1 MADNSKPQQT
11 AEQAEAAQKNL
22 TRRKASG
29 DVVYVGCKLPNGL
42 LLQVGNEAVE
52 LAGANA
58 SEIVGGYGVTPV
70 SRDFWD
76 AWAAEHRSYEPLKND
91 LIFVQDKELDA
102 RAQAKEQKEVKGI
115 EGVNPDKP
123 APGAVK
129 AGKGE

>member
-1 MADNSKPQQT
+1 MADNTKNQPT
-11 AEQAEAAQKNL
+11 AEQVEATQKNL

-70 SRDFWD
+70 SRDFWE
-76 AWAAEHRSYEPLKND
+76 AWAAEHRSYEPLKSG
-91 LIFVQDKELDA
+91 LLFMQDKQDDA
-102 RAQAKEQKEVKGI
+102 KAQAKDQKDVKGI
-115 EGVNPDKP
+115 EGVNADKP